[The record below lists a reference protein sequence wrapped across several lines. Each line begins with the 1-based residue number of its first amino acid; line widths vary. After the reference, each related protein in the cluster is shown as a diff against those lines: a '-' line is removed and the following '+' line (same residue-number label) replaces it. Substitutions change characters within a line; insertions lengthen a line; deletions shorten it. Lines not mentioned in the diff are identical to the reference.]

1 MYCPRCG
8 HQPIANELRFCSNC
22 GFKLGVVKASLADDE
37 TVSAADSFTIQVIPK
52 ELRQRDINLG
62 LILMFAGAMFAALL
76 AGRDL
81 LGLGREGGAVIL
93 FVVFSSL
100 MLLSRP
106 IIKLIYK
113 LLSWDEPPADSV
125 SLNQRGM
132 LFGSILMF
140 VSTIFLAVS
149 SLLWLGRMRT
159 PEFFVG
165 LLVAFVLLLAFSK
178 HLVRAIRYLVAGDTS
193 LSGKVLTPESSSIDA
208 AASPVALPGV
218 QGVPVSLFTAQ
229 RVNTAEIVSPPSITE
244 QTTNLLENKN

>member
-8 HQPIANELRFCSNC
+8 HQTTTNELRFCSNC
-22 GFKLGVVKASLADDE
+22 GFKLGVVKASLADDDGF
-37 TVSAADSFTIQVIPK
+37 SAMDSFTIQVIPK
-52 ELRQRDINLG
+52 ELRQRDINIG
-62 LILMFAGAMFAALL
+62 LILMFVGAMFAALL

-81 LGLGREGGAVIL
+81 IGLGREGGAVIV
-93 FVVFSSL
+93 FAVFSSI

-113 LLSWDEPPADSV
+113 LLSWEVPVAESV

-140 VSTIFLAVS
+140 ASTIFLAVS
-149 SLLWLGRMRT
+149 SLLMLGRMRT

-165 LLVAFVLLLAFSK
+165 LLVSFVLFLVFSK
-178 HLVRAIRYLVAGDTS
+178 HLMRAVRYLVAGDTS
-193 LSGKVLTPESSSIDA
+193 LSGKDLTPDPDSLVA
-208 AASPVALPGV
+208 AAGSPALTAG
-218 QGVPVSLFTAQ
+218 QNVPVSLFTSQ

-244 QTTNLLENKN
+244 QTTNLLENK

>member
-8 HQPIANELRFCSNC
+8 HQPTANELRFCSYC

-37 TVSAADSFTIQVIPK
+37 SSGSDSFTIQVIPK
-52 ELRQRDINLG
+52 ELRQRDINIG
-62 LILMFAGAMFAALL
+62 LILMFVGALFAALL

-81 LGLGREGGAVIL
+81 LGLGREGGAIIL
-93 FVVFSSL
+93 FILFSSL

-113 LLSWDEPPADSV
+113 LLSWEVPAPDSV

-149 SLLWLGRMRT
+149 SLLMMGRMRT

-165 LLVAFVLLLAFSK
+165 LLVSFALLLAFSK
-178 HLVRAIRYLVAGDTS
+178 YLVRALRYLVAGDTS
-193 LSGKVLTPESSSIDA
+193 LSGKDLMSDPASLAA
-208 AASPVALPGV
+208 AASNPALTSA
-218 QGVPVSLFTAQ
+218 QNIPVSLFTAQ

-244 QTTNLLENKN
+244 HTTNLLENN